1 MKQNII
7 IPGMSRKSYLVFA
20 CCVMVLSV
28 ACVSNYRDNHKEIG
42 PDAIYFDYNIVGDEE
57 NNIITVKL
65 QYRIGGPNGWTWLIP
80 SQGKVEIDGELI
92 EADSSKRN
100 GIWYEVSKP
109 LGEFEGQHTIVFT
122 NSGKTYKEVFDF
134 KVVSLKTKVPR
145 VIKRGDLVFELDG
158 LDSGDHIRVL
168 LTDTAFY
175 SRGIDRVDTV
185 KDGRISISR
194 TELDNVTD
202 GPVTIE
208 FYRETQKELKETTIK
223 GGRLSISYGL
233 RRVFQLRDTVVA
245 SPPRKPGRG
254 V

>member
-1 MKQNII
+1 
-7 IPGMSRKSYLVFA
+7 MSKKSYLVFA
-20 CCVMVLSV
+20 CCVMILSV
-28 ACVSNYRDNHKEIG
+28 ACVSNYRENHEEINPG
-42 PDAIYFDYNIVGDEE
+42 TIYFDYNVVGDEE

-80 SQGKVEIDGELI
+80 NHGKVEFDGQLI

-100 GIWYEVSKP
+100 GIWYEVIKP
-109 LGEFEGQHTIVFT
+109 HDEFEGQHMIVFT

-134 KVVSLKTKVPR
+134 DVMSLKTKVPA
-145 VIKRGDLVFELDG
+145 VIKRGDLVFELEG
-158 LDSGDHIRVL
+158 LNSGDHIRVL

-175 SRGIDRVDTV
+175 SRGVDRVDTV
-185 KDGRISISR
+185 EDGRISISR
-194 TELDNVTD
+194 SDLDNVTD

-208 FYRETQKELKETTIK
+208 FYRESQKELKETTIK

-233 RRVFQLRDTVVA
+233 RRVFELRDTVIV
-245 SPPRKPGRG
+245 SPPRKPDRK